1 MIALVPEG
9 DDCLEYGSV
18 LSHGSMVF
26 VHAAPRIFHA
36 ELQVTWQT
44 NHLAINVAYTSRS
57 QERKQLKEKEAAASS
72 KRS

>member
-36 ELQVTWQT
+36 ELQVIWRI
-44 NHLAINVAYTSRS
+44 NHVAINVAYTTIHSCHRGS
-57 QERKQLKEKEAAASS
+57 VLL
-72 KRS
+72 